1 MASSIKV
8 TIRKKPNSQGQF
20 PLVLRITKDR
30 RSTYLYTG
38 QYIDHKYWDQANRC
52 VRKSHPNAVRL
63 NNLLLAKLAEAN
75 KTLLTLTSDQKDYSS
90 QSIKQEITTPLSK
103 VTFKEIADG
112 YLKELDANNKINRYI
127 TDKARIGHLMCFAN
141 NNHLTCKE
149 IDVAFLRRFMSY
161 LKGEKKLSPRTVINT
176 LILIRTIY
184 NRAIRQGVVDRKH
197 YPFGKDK
204 IRIKFP
210 ETEKVG
216 LTKEE
221 IQAIEALD
229 GLTAQETH
237 ARNVWL
243 FSFYLAGMRVGDVIN
258 IRWSDIYDGRLHYR
272 MNKNSKLLSLK
283 LPEKVSS
290 ILEYY
295 KSDKKNDDDFIFPEM
310 KNANFKNARDVL
322 AKSKT
327 ATKKFNRNLSKLAG
341 KASIDKKLTM
351 HIARHS
357 FGNIAGEAIPIQML
371 QKLYRH
377 SSIIT
382 TINYQANFMHQDTD
396 DALDKVINF

>member
-38 QYIDHKYWDQANRC
+38 QYIDLKYWDQANRS

-149 IDVAFLRRFMSY
+149 IDVAFLRRFMNY

>member
-8 TIRKKPNSQGQF
+8 TLRKKPNKQGEY

-38 QYIDHKYWDQANRC
+38 QYIDLKYWDEANRT

-63 NNLLLAKLAEAN
+63 NNLLLAKLTEAN
-75 KTLLTLTSDQKDYSS
+75 KTLLTLTSDKSDYSS
-90 QSIKQEITTPLSK
+90 QSIKKEITTPLSK
-103 VTFKEIADG
+103 VTFKQMADA
-112 YLKELDANNKINRYI
+112 YLEELNANKKINRYK
-127 TDKARIGHLMCFAN
+127 TDKARIGHLMRFAQN
-141 NNHLTCKE
+141 NYLTFGE
-149 IDVAFLRRFMSY
+149 IDEAFLRRFMSY

-176 LILIRTIY
+176 LIVIRTLY
-184 NRAIRQGVVDRKH
+184 NRAIKQGVIERKH

-216 LTKEE
+216 LNKVE

-229 GLTAQETH
+229 ALTAQEAH
-237 ARNVWL
+237 VRNVWL

-272 MNKNSKLLSLK
+272 MNKNAKLLSLK
-283 LPEKVSS
+283 LPEKV
-290 ILEYY
+290 IPIIELY
-295 KSDKKNDDDFIFPEM
+295 KGDKKSADDFIFPEM
-310 KNANFKNARDVL
+310 KKANLKNARDVL
-322 AKSKT
+322 AKTKT
-327 ATKKFNRNLSKLAG
+327 ATKKFNKYLSRVAD
-341 KASIDKKLTM
+341 KAKINKKLTM

-357 FGNIAGEAIPIQML
+357 FGNIAGDAIPLQML

-377 SSIIT
+377 TSITT

-396 DALDKVINF
+396 EALDKVINF

>member
-8 TIRKKPNSQGQF
+8 TLRKKPNKQGEY

-38 QYIDHKYWDQANRC
+38 QYIDLKYWDETNRT

-63 NNLLLAKLAEAN
+63 NNLLLVKLAEAN
-75 KTLLTLTSDQKDYSS
+75 KTLLALTSEKNDYSS
-90 QSIKQEITTPLSK
+90 QSIKKEITTPLSK
-103 VTFKEIADG
+103 VTFKQMADA
-112 YLKELDANNKINRYI
+112 YLEELNANKKINRYN
-127 TDKARIGHLMCFAN
+127 TDKARI
-141 NNHLTCKE
+141 NHLLRFAQNNYLTFRE
-149 IDVAFLRRFMSY
+149 IDEAFLRRFISY
-161 LKGEKKLSPRTVINT
+161 LKGEKKLSPRSVINT
-176 LILIRTIY
+176 LIVIRTLY
-184 NRAIRQGVVDRKH
+184 NRSIKQGVIERKH

-216 LTKEE
+216 LNKDE

-229 GLTAQETH
+229 ALTAQEAH
-237 ARNVWL
+237 VRNVWL

-272 MNKNSKLLSLK
+272 MNKNAKLLSLK
-283 LPEKVSS
+283 LPEKV
-290 ILEYY
+290 IPIIGNY
-295 KSDKKNDDDFIFPEM
+295 KEDKKSEDDFIFPEM
-310 KNANFKNARDVL
+310 KKANLKNARDVL
-322 AKSKT
+322 AKTKT
-327 ATKKFNRNLSKLAG
+327 ATKKFNKYLSRVAD
-341 KASIDKKLTM
+341 KAKIDKKLTM

-357 FGNIAGEAIPIQML
+357 FGNIAGDAIPLQML

-377 SSIIT
+377 TSITT

>member
-8 TIRKKPNSQGQF
+8 ILRKKQNKQGKY

-30 RSTYLYTG
+30 HSSYLYTG
-38 QYIDHKYWDQANRC
+38 QYIDIKYWDESNRT

-75 KTLLTLTSDQKDYSS
+75 KTLITLTSDQVDYSS
-90 QSIKQEITTPLSK
+90 QAIKNEITTPLSK
-103 VTFKEIADG
+103 VNFKELADS
-112 YLKELDANNKINRYI
+112 YLEELNVNKKINRYI
-127 TDKARIGHLMCFAN
+127 TDRARIGHVMNFAN
-141 NNHLTCKE
+141 NNHLTFKE
-149 IDVAFLRRFMSY
+149 INEAFIRRLMSY
-161 LKGEKKLSPRTVINT
+161 LKVNKKLSQRSVINT
-176 LILIRTIY
+176 LIVIRTLY
-184 NRAIRQGVVDRKH
+184 NRAIKFGVIDRKS

-221 IQAIEALD
+221 IQAIEALE
-229 GLTAQETH
+229 GLSPQETH
-237 ARNVWL
+237 VRNVWL
-243 FSFYLAGMRVGDVIN
+243 FSFYLAGMRVGDVIH
-258 IRWSDIYDGRLHYR
+258 IKWSDIYDGRLHYR
-272 MNKNSKLLSLK
+272 MNKNDKLLSLK
-283 LPEKVSS
+283 LPEKVLT

-295 KSDKKNDDDFIFPEM
+295 KGNKNHTDDFIFPEM
-310 KNANFKNARDVL
+310 KRANLKNERDVL
-322 AKSKT
+322 AKTKT
-327 ATKKFNRNLSKLAG
+327 ATKKFNKYLARIAD
-341 KASIDKKLTM
+341 KAKIDKKLTM

-357 FGNIAGEAIPIQML
+357 FGNIAGDTIPIQML

-377 SSIIT
+377 SSIST